1 MLTPLKVLFRKLSFN
16 MMHTAERSVRR
27 GDEARWTDTPCSNPR
42 GGAVSYLL
50 RVVLPDQ
57 PGMLGALAT
66 ALGRA
71 GGDIVSVDIVE
82 RGNGSAVD
90 DLIVNLPPGRLPDGL
105 VTAARSVPGVLV
117 ESIRP
122 YVGGPLDTHR
132 ELEVIEAMAARPTEA
147 MASLVTALPWIFR
160 AGWAVVVRRTGDGYG
175 VEAGSS
181 AAPMLDGV
189 PLPWL
194 PLAKALVLE
203 AEDYWVPASWR
214 HLGTELAA
222 APLGAPEHAVL
233 LGRPGGPAFRAGE
246 VLRLAH
252 LTGVAATILADSA

>member
-1 MLTPLKVLFRKLSFN
+1 MRHAGAVSSAVSLAT
-16 MMHTAERSVRR
+16 EE
-27 GDEARWTDTPCSNPR
+27 D
-42 GGAVSYLL
+42 AVSYLL

-57 PGMLGALAT
+57 PGMLGAVAS

-71 GGDIVSVDIVE
+71 GGDIISVDIVE
-82 RGNGSAVD
+82 RGNGAAVD
-90 DLIVNLPPGRLPDGL
+90 DLVVDLPSGRLPDGL
-105 VTAARSVPGVLV
+105 VSAARSVPGVLV

-132 ELEVIEAMAARPTEA
+132 DLEVIEAMAERPAEA
-147 MASLVTALPWIFR
+147 MASLVNAVPWIFR
-160 AGWAVVVRRTGDGYG
+160 AGWAVLVRRNGAGYRI
-175 VEAGSS
+175 EAGSP

-194 PLAKALVLE
+194 PLAKADVLK
-203 AEDYWVPASWR
+203 AEDDWVPASWQ

-222 APLGAPEHAVL
+222 APLGTPDRAVL

-252 LTGVAATILADSA
+252 LTGVAATILADLT